1 VSEPKETSSP
11 SIEIR
16 SAVPTFLV
24 PDVAATARW
33 YAEHLGF
40 AVAGTFPK
48 TAPHAY
54 ASLQRGGAEI
64 MLLALPGYEKA
75 DLRARR
81 PEGLWNA
88 YVRMNGVERL
98 YESVRGREFVQMPL
112 RRQSYGDL
120 EFEVRDPNGYVVVFG
135 GDAPGE
141 SETPGPSRFLAVTP
155 MIPAG
160 RDLDAALAF
169 YTERMG
175 FTLEWRSDTMA
186 GIRRGDVA
194 FNMVVND
201 NREWTENSS
210 YSIGVCD
217 LDALYAEYRD
227 LPARV
232 GPLEVKA
239 WGRRE
244 FHLIV
249 PSGVCLQFYEAER
262 P

>member
-1 VSEPKETSSP
+1 VSEPKEPSSS

-24 PDVAATARW
+24 PDVATAARW
-33 YAEHLGF
+33 YADHLGF

-48 TAPHAY
+48 TKPHAY

-64 MLLALPGYEKA
+64 MLLALPGYEKP

-81 PEGLWNA
+81 PEGLWDV
-88 YVRMNGVERL
+88 YVRLQGVERL
-98 YESVRGREFVQMPL
+98 YESVRGQAFVQMPL
-112 RRQSYGDL
+112 RRQPYGDL

-135 GDAPGE
+135 GDVPDTEEAPR
-141 SETPGPSRFLAVTP
+141 PSRFVSVAP

-160 RDLDAALAF
+160 RDLEGAIAF
-169 YTERMG
+169 YVEKMG
-175 FTLEWRSDTMA
+175 FALEWRSDTMA
-186 GIRRGDVA
+186 GIRRGEVA

-201 NREWTENSS
+201 NREWAENSS
-210 YSIGVCD
+210 YSIGVRD
-217 LDALYAEYRD
+217 LDALYAAYRD

>member
-1 VSEPKETSSP
+1 VSDAG
-11 SIEIR
+11 SIAIR
-16 SAVPTFLV
+16 TAAPTFIV

-33 YAEHLGF
+33 YAENLGF
-40 AVAGTFPK
+40 ETAGTVPK
-48 TAPHAY
+48 QEPYAY
-54 ASLQRGGAEI
+54 ASIQRDSAEI
-64 MLLALPGYEKA
+64 MLLGLPGYEKP
-75 DLRARR
+75 DLSERR
-81 PEGLWNA
+81 PQGHWDA
-88 YVRMNGVERL
+88 YLRTRGVARL
-98 YESVRGREFVQMPL
+98 YETVQGRPFVHMTL
-112 RRQSYGDL
+112 RRQAYGDW

-135 GDAPGE
+135 GDAPG
-141 SETPGPSRFLAVTP
+141 SEAERRSSRFLAVTP

-160 RDLDAALAF
+160 RDLGAAIAF

-201 NREWTENSS
+201 NRDWADNSS
-210 YSIGVCD
+210 YSIGVRD

-227 LPARV
+227 LPARI

-262 P
+262 G

>member
-1 VSEPKETSSP
+1 VGDPG
-11 SIEIR
+11 SIAVR

-24 PDVAATARW
+24 PEVAQSARW
-33 YAEHLGF
+33 YVEHLGF
-40 AVAGTFPK
+40 SIAGTFPK
-48 TAPHAY
+48 QEPWAF
-54 ASLQRGGAEI
+54 ASIQRGGAEI
-64 MLLALPGYEKA
+64 MLLALPGYEKP

-81 PEGLWNA
+81 PEGVWDA
-88 YVRMNGVERL
+88 YVRLRGVERL
-98 YESVRGREFVQMPL
+98 YESVRGRDFVQMPL
-112 RRQSYGDL
+112 RRQPYGDL
-120 EFEVRDPNGYVVVFG
+120 EFEIRDPSGYVVVFG
-135 GDAPGE
+135 GDE
-141 SETPGPSRFLAVTP
+141 SEEGERPSRFRSVTP

-160 RDLDAALAF
+160 ADLDAAIAF
-169 YTERMG
+169 YTKRMG
-175 FTLEWRSDTMA
+175 FAVEWRSPSGA

-210 YSIGVCD
+210 YSIGVRD
-217 LDALYAEYRD
+217 LDALYAEYRG

-249 PSGVCLQFYEAER
+249 PSGVCFQFYESEE

>member
-1 VSEPKETSSP
+1 MSDPG
-11 SIEIR
+11 SIAIR
-16 SAVPTFLV
+16 SAAPTFIV
-24 PDVAATARW
+24 PNVAATARW
-33 YAEHLGF
+33 YAENLGF
-40 AVAGTFPK
+40 ETVGTVPK
-48 TAPHAY
+48 REPYAY
-54 ASLQRGGAEI
+54 ASIQRDGAEI
-64 MLLALPGYEKA
+64 MLLGLPGYEKP
-75 DLRARR
+75 DLSERR
-81 PEGLWNA
+81 PQGHWDA
-88 YVRMNGVERL
+88 YLRTRGVARL
-98 YESVRGREFVQMPL
+98 YEIVQGRPFVHMTL
-112 RRQSYGDL
+112 RRQSYGDW

-135 GDAPGE
+135 GDADA
-141 SETPGPSRFLAVTP
+141 ETNPRADAPRRGFVSVTP

-160 RDLDAALAF
+160 RDLDAAIAF

-186 GIRRGDVA
+186 GIRRGDVD

-201 NREWTENSS
+201 NGVWAENSS
-210 YSIGVCD
+210 YSIGVRD

-249 PSGVCLQFYEAER
+249 PSGVCLQFYEAGR
-262 P
+262 A